1 MNIQDFKRRWKK
13 RGYTLSSEIDW
24 IITEVEGLMRDK
36 DFLENEVERWKRKYE
51 NELKAKQTSADNS

>member
-13 RGYTLSSEIDW
+13 RGYTLSTEIDW
-24 IITEVEGLMRDK
+24 IIAEVEGLMRDK

-51 NELKAKQTSADNS
+51 NELKAKQASTDNS